1 MARPCSAA
9 IVLCATL
16 AACGGAAG
24 PPPEPVPAR
33 PYGDPGVVQGAGF
46 EMRYGIVRS
55 STLDLGVA
63 KRNGIVR
70 SDDRAVVTVA
80 VLRQRDGSI
89 AVPTEATIS
98 GIRRVLTGESVAL
111 DFRAVSEGGSV
122 SYIAET
128 DIPDH
133 GPVLLEIEAR
143 PTGTDTRLIAR
154 ITHRFDKG

>member
-1 MARPCSAA
+1 
-9 IVLCATL
+9 
-16 AACGGAAG
+16 
-24 PPPEPVPAR
+24 
-33 PYGDPGVVQGAGF
+33 
-46 EMRYGIVRS
+46 MRYGIVQS

-89 AVPTEATIS
+89 AVPTEASIS
-98 GIRRVLTGESVAL
+98 GIRRVLAGEPVAL
-111 DFRAVSEGGSV
+111 DFRAMSEGGSV

-128 DIPDH
+128 DIPGH
-133 GPVLLEIEAR
+133 GPVLFEIEAR